1 MNIGIPREDPSR
13 ERRVGLTPA
22 GVQSLVSSG
31 CQVFIEKDAGIAAHF
46 SNEEY
51 ENVGGKIV
59 YSTDEIFGRSEVVL
73 KVSPPTV
80 EDCQRLT
87 ESQTLFSAL
96 HLAIARTETVNL
108 LLEKKICAVAF
119 ELMEDQ
125 YGDLPILL
133 VMSEIA
139 GQMAI
144 QAAARYLESNANGR
158 GIVMGGITGIP
169 PATVL
174 ILGAG
179 TVGRAA
185 TRIALGLGAEV
196 IVLDK
201 DYSRLRALANQFN
214 YRIATAIANEYNI
227 QKALHYADVLIGA
240 VLIKAE
246 RAPHVITEEM
256 VKKMKPGSIIV
267 DVSIDQGGCIE
278 TSRPTTLE
286 NPTYVVHNVIHYCV
300 PNMPANVAR
309 TATYGLTNALLPY
322 LTEVV
327 QKGINQTLRD
337 NIGLARGVCTFDGA
351 CTNDVIA
358 RRFGIKPIDIQT
370 MLTE

>member
-1 MNIGIPREDPSR
+1 MNIGIPKENPAQ
-13 ERRVGLTPA
+13 ERRVALTPA

-31 CQVFIEKDAGIAAHF
+31 CQVFIEKDAGNAAHF
-46 SNEEY
+46 SNEEF

-59 YSTDEIFGRSEVVL
+59 YSSDEIFGRSEIIL
-73 KVSPPTV
+73 KISPPTV
-80 EDCQRLT
+80 EDCQRLSG
-87 ESQTLFSAL
+87 SQTLFSAL
-96 HLAIARTETVNL
+96 HLAVAKTETVKL
-108 LLEKKICAVAF
+108 LLDNKICAVAI
-119 ELMEDQ
+119 ELVEDQ
-125 YGDLPILL
+125 NGDLPILL

-185 TRIALGLGAEV
+185 ARIALGLGAEV

-201 DYSRLRALANQFN
+201 DYSRLRVLANQFN
-214 YRIATAIANEYNI
+214 YRISTAIANEYNI
-227 QKALHYADVLIGA
+227 RKALHYADVVIGA

-256 VKKMKPGSIIV
+256 VKKMKPGSIII

-286 NPTYVVHNVIHYCV
+286 NPIYVLHNVIHYCV

-322 LTEVV
+322 LMEIV
-327 QKGINQTLRD
+327 QKGISQTLRD
-337 NIGLARGVCTFDGA
+337 NIGLARGVCTFDGE

-358 RRFGIKPIDIQT
+358 RRFGIKSVDIQT
-370 MLTE
+370 LLTE